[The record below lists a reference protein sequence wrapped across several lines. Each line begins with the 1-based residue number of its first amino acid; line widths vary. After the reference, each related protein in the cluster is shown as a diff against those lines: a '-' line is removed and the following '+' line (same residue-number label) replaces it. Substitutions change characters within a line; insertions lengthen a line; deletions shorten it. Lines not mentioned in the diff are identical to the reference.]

1 MSERINHFTE
11 SLRLNLTALE
21 DQLTAVKADLAA
33 SRQEDAAIVRSKL
46 DTARKALEFRKAQA
60 QTAQGK
66 AQAWLKAKEEA
77 GAATLRGWKEKHEKN
92 KLERHAER
100 AEDNAESAI
109 FFAELAMADA
119 AIAVFEALE
128 ARLAA
133 DDVKSV

>member
-1 MSERINHFTE
+1 MSDRINQFTE

-21 DQLTAVKADLAA
+21 DQLTAVKGDLAA

-46 DTARKALEFRKAQA
+46 EAARKSLEFRKAQA
-60 QTAQGK
+60 TAAQDK
-66 AQAWLKAKEEA
+66 AQAWLKAKEEV

-100 AEDNAESAI
+100 AEDNAVSAV

-119 AIAVFEALE
+119 VIAVFEAVE
-128 ARLAA
+128 ARLNAE
-133 DDVKSV
+133 DV